1 MLRPTAYIAMIA
13 LILWSAFQPAL
24 ASPVSVCPQT
34 ASESLDACFQ
44 PGAPMPAQA
53 DGAKTCGTCIL
64 PAEAV
69 LPSVGSQE
77 IVLVAESPARADYGR
92 TVLPDRRPPRA

>member
-1 MLRPTAYIAMIA
+1 MLRPLAYIAMIA
-13 LILWSAFQPAL
+13 LILWSALQPAL

-53 DGAKTCGTCIL
+53 ENAKTCVTCIL
-64 PAEAV
+64 PTETF
-69 LPSVGSQE
+69 LPPAGSQE
-77 IVLVAESPARADYGR
+77 IVLAVATPARADQGR